1 MLRDESPHGH
11 INNFSIKNSKNA
23 AQLSQKTVMNLG
35 KMYNKNIKI
44 RDTTLQRFKEDDKER
59 NGKKYK
65 NEKMKILKMKNLLK

>member
-1 MLRDESPHGH
+1 
-11 INNFSIKNSKNA
+11 
-23 AQLSQKTVMNLG
+23 MNLG

-65 NEKMKILKMKNLLK
+65 N